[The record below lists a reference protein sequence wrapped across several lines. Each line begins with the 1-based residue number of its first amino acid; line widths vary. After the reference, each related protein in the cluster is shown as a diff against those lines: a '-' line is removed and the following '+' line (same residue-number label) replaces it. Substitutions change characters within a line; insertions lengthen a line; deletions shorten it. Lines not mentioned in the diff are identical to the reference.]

1 MNTIR
6 DLEAR
11 RKAILEEM
19 RSMRSM
25 RRGTI
30 NEQYLKVHHKGKKEP
45 VIRGP
50 YYLFSRKERKRTVG
64 YRLTT
69 PEELEQA
76 RKDVAAH
83 KRFVAL
89 CEEFEQLTERF
100 GELERQSDEVGQEK
114 KRRKSRS
121 NRMKK

>member
-19 RSMRSM
+19 RSIRSM

-30 NEQYLKVHHKGKKEP
+30 SEQYLKVHHKGKKEP

-69 PEELEQA
+69 PEELEEA

-89 CEEFEQLTERF
+89 CEEFEQLTERL